1 MQKLT
6 VQIGELQRKLEAS
19 TTNFEKESKVSE
31 NILWFSVMISLLEM
45 AG

>member
-19 TTNFEKESKVSE
+19 TANFEKENKV
-31 NILWFSVMISLLEM
+31 IYFCL
-45 AG
+45 